1 MKIVSNNGATIL
13 NDDGVEYV
21 AENGGFEV
29 PQAVGERLVKGP
41 AFDREYVANDR
52 KSAAEVAAAESRDG
66 VLKRL
71 DALEA
76 AVFPDRAPTPVP
88 EPTPAP
94 EPVPS
99 APVTPEPVVEEPAP
113 ADPEPVV
120 EPAPETPVEDVPV
133 QSDASPVDAP
143 PIAEPDAPVDIP
155 VENVPGEVVNEDG
168 SPSADVTPVVVS
180 DEEAAAAL
188 PAIVGDV
195 SEDSAP
201 VDPAAE

>member
-13 NDDGVEYV
+13 NDGGVEYI

-29 PQAVGERLVKGP
+29 PQDVGERLVKGP

-66 VLKRL
+66 ILKRL

-76 AVFPDRAPTPVP
+76 AVFPDRAPVP
-88 EPTPAP
+88 ATPAP

-99 APVTPEPVVEEPAP
+99 APEAPVEAEPVVDEPAS
-113 ADPEPVV
+113 EV
-120 EPAPETPVEDVPV
+120 PVEDV

-155 VENVPGEVVNEDG
+155 VENVPGEVVNADD
-168 SPSADVTPVVVS
+168 SPSADLTPAVVS
-180 DEEAAAAL
+180 DEEAAAAE

-195 SEDSAP
+195 SEDSVP